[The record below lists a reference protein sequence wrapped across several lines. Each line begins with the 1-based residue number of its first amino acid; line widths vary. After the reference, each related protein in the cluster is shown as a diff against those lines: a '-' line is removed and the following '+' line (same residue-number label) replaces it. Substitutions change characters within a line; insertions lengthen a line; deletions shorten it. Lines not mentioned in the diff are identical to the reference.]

1 MFTFQNGIN
10 SFKRFI
16 SFKTAYVLFVICA
29 TATVFSVHMLSV
41 LSILLLNIF
50 HLAWVIFNFR
60 FEMGIICVL
69 PKMGFP
75 SVV

>member
-10 SFKRFI
+10 DSNRCI
-16 SFKTAYVLFVICA
+16 SFKTTHVLFVSCA
-29 TATVFSVHMLSV
+29 TATVFSVHILAV
-41 LSILLLNIF
+41 LSIILLNIF

-60 FEMGIICVL
+60 FEMGIICIL
-69 PKMGFP
+69 PKMGVP